1 MKKTALK
8 GVAKVIF
15 VDYNATDTSDIL
27 DIHRYLMKET
37 WYKIMFGFIKIMFVG
52 LSNVST
58 IESFDASL
66 ASNYKEP
73 IKCIYISKQSTM
85 QKNTNNC

>member
-1 MKKTALK
+1 
-8 GVAKVIF
+8 
-15 VDYNATDTSDIL
+15 
-27 DIHRYLMKET
+27 
-37 WYKIMFGFIKIMFVG
+37 MFGFIKIMFVG

>member
-15 VDYNATDTSDIL
+15 VDYNATETSDIL

-37 WYKIMFGFIKIMFVG
+37 
-52 LSNVST
+52 
-58 IESFDASL
+58 
-66 ASNYKEP
+66 
-73 IKCIYISKQSTM
+73 
-85 QKNTNNC
+85 